1 MIDDTKE
8 DRERRWRSLKEEI
21 AAQSHIWRKKRAE
34 ETRKS
39 NGGKQG
45 GGHILNFLSEAD
57 RISFVHAQQ

>member
-39 NGGKQG
+39 NGASKRGAHPKFS
-45 GGHILNFLSEAD
+45 I
-57 RISFVHAQQ
+57 